1 MDEPS
6 GHARPRNPPWVD
18 EELILALDLYLRSG
32 HLDNDHPEVIE
43 LSRALNDLPLQPNR
57 PNVEKFR
64 NPNGVSLKLA
74 NFAAID
80 PAHPGKGMTRGG
92 KRDAE
97 IWSEFHGDEDAV
109 AAAATRVRKSL
120 PWRAP
125 PRLPFVVPA
134 VRRRPLDRIG
144 TRSFTIRLT
153 RTESQGE
160 RRELLL
166 VHDFAA
172 QLTKA
177 SHDVCQHDYPIETAT
192 TVLSCDLFDE
202 TANVLYE
209 AKSNTSRESVRMAVG
224 QLFDY
229 RRFDPAGVDLA
240 VLLPR
245 RPPADLEAYL
255 KACGV
260 GLVWRQQDQ
269 FESNCPD
276 LLPTDKP

>member
-1 MDEPS
+1 MADPS
-6 GHARPRNPPWVD
+6 RHRRPRNPPWVD
-18 EELILALDLYLRSG
+18 EELILALDLYLRNG
-32 HLDNDHPEVIE
+32 QLDNNNPEVIE
-43 LSRALNDLPLQPNR
+43 LSRTLNELPLQPDR

-74 NFAAID
+74 NFASID
-80 PAHPGKGMTRGG
+80 PAYTGKGMTRGG
-92 KRDAE
+92 KRDAD
-97 IWSEFHGDEDAV
+97 IWAEFHGDEDAV
-109 AAAATRVRKSL
+109 SEAATRIRESL

-134 VRRRPLDRIG
+134 VRRRPLERIG

-166 VHDFAA
+166 VHDLAA
-172 QLTKA
+172 QLTDA
-177 SHDVCQHDYPIETAT
+177 GRDVCQHDYPIETGSR
-192 TVLSCDLFDE
+192 VLSCDLFDE
-202 TANVLYE
+202 TVKVLYK

-229 RRFDPAGVDLA
+229 RRFEPDGVALA

-245 RPPADLEAYL
+245 RPTADLEAYL

-269 FESNCPD
+269 FGSNCPD
-276 LLPTDKP
+276 LLPTGKA